1 LAEESAAMPEN
12 GRFFNQPSGSD
23 ATVPLGRA
31 YSAVDGSEG
40 RTMGRHPSRRTK
52 RGSYGFTLIELLVV
66 ITILGILAA
75 VVVFS
80 VRGVTDKGQSAALA
94 TDAATLRT
102 AEEAYCA
109 KFGYYASDKA
119 ALASAQL
126 LSSSSGGINTIESN
140 GVAGPCGP
148 GTDPAKPSGFR
159 IVCTVTATQGCIGA
173 QAAGA
178 AIRGGTLVVGETFS
192 SNTTTNVASSTGGG
206 THAWWEAMYNGLIAL
221 DEAGNPS
228 PELVTPVPTV
238 ANGGITN
245 GGATYTLHLRPGVTW
260 HDGSAFT
267 ANDVKFTFEKILLQF
282 HARAKNMNV
291 PLGYSAAPSCTAS
304 NIVVI
309 DPLTVQF
316 NFTNPYVPFLKQLN
330 VTEAAMN
337 QASSLSGAFPPGVAG
352 CPSQTQADSIKIGTG
367 PFMFSSIN
375 TPQASD
381 GKVVKNPNYWKAGLP
396 FLDGILMRPFTTDAP
411 RTAALSSGAVDF
423 VWDVP
428 NPDVAT
434 FQASSSFKT
443 VATQSLG
450 GGPNS
455 VDQVI
460 FNLRASGSSVAS
472 VANGTAPPHPILG
485 DLNVRKAIFQ
495 ALNRAD
501 YLNIGR
507 NGIGTVSKSPISSQ
521 IFGSETDIP
530 LPSFDPTSANTFLD
544 AAHWNGPRTT
554 CNGTANVRTAL
565 GHPTLADGACLT
577 IRFLQ
582 GSATFND
589 RVAVIKSNLNTV
601 GIDMPVTQNFAT
613 SGTTATTQVFTNR
626 DFDLYIVNYANGYD
640 PHIGVRR
647 QYAIDQIST
656 SGTPNNAAGYR
667 NALVDADFD
676 NAVKTLDTAT
686 RYSLYHDFQARV
698 VADLPYVW
706 MIETPNVRGF
716 KAKCAGFQ
724 VFTGLFAESASCS
737 A

>member
-1 LAEESAAMPEN
+1 
-12 GRFFNQPSGSD
+12 
-23 ATVPLGRA
+23 
-31 YSAVDGSEG
+31 
-40 RTMGRHPSRRTK
+40 
-52 RGSYGFTLIELLVV
+52 
-66 ITILGILAA
+66 
-75 VVVFS
+75 
-80 VRGVTDKGQSAALA
+80 
-94 TDAATLRT
+94 
-102 AEEAYCA
+102 
-109 KFGYYASDKA
+109 
-119 ALASAQL
+119 
-126 LSSSSGGINTIESN
+126 
-140 GVAGPCGP
+140 
-148 GTDPAKPSGFR
+148 
-159 IVCTVTATQGCIGA
+159 
-173 QAAGA
+173 
-178 AIRGGTLVVGETFS
+178 
-192 SNTTTNVASSTGGG
+192 
-206 THAWWEAMYNGLIAL
+206 
-221 DEAGNPS
+221 
-228 PELVTPVPTV
+228 
-238 ANGGITN
+238 
-245 GGATYTLHLRPGVTW
+245 
-260 HDGSAFT
+260 
-267 ANDVKFTFEKILLQF
+267 
-282 HARAKNMNV
+282 
-291 PLGYSAAPSCTAS
+291 
-304 NIVVI
+304 
-309 DPLTVQF
+309 
-316 NFTNPYVPFLKQLN
+316 
-330 VTEAAMN
+330 MN

-375 TPQASD
+375 TPQAAD

-428 NPDVAT
+428 NPDVVT

-460 FNLRASGSSVAS
+460 FNLRASGSTVAS
-472 VANGTAPPHPILG
+472 VANGTAAPHPILG

-530 LPSFDPTSANTFLD
+530 LPSFDPASANALLD

-676 NAVKTLDTAT
+676 NAVKTLDTTT

-716 KAKCAGFQ
+716 KAKCTGFQ
-724 VFTGLFAESASCS
+724 VYTGLFAESASCS